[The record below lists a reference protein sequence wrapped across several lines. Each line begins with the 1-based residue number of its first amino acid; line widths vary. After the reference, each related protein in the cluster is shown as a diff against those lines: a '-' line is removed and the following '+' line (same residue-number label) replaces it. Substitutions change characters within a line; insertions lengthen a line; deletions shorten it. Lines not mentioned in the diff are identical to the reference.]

1 VGHDVH
7 RLLPSLHGLA
17 NLLSDEHNVISK
29 SAELVELSEVL
40 SSIQLALGN
49 VLHPTTASGS
59 LLPTPTNPEIRE
71 RSGDA
76 HGDISASVNFFG
88 GQLKRKQRP
97 QLLPPSPEQRQKRKN
112 SHAPL

>member
-29 SAELVELSEVL
+29 TAELNELSEVL
-40 SSIQLALGN
+40 ASIQLALGN
-49 VLHPTTASGS
+49 VLHPTTTSVS
-59 LLPTPTNPEIRE
+59 LLPAPTNLEI
-71 RSGDA
+71 DA
-76 HGDISASVNFFG
+76 HGDISAGVNFLG
-88 GQLKRKQRP
+88 GQLKRKQGP
-97 QLLPPSPEQRQKRKN
+97 QLLPPSPEQRQKRKS